1 MYDARKAGVQWGSLL
16 VDVFQKVALFAGPLG
31 MLVSVMVS
39 LFKHMKDG
47 KGIIHALKETLIDFA
62 NNLTFGL
69 FGKVMNKLDPKGGWS
84 NIERMKARQVN
95 DMIITDAG
103 EVIEPSSQD
112 TIMAGKPGGPIAKAF
127 QGIGGFAAGG
137 PMGMILQG
145 ALRQTMGP
153 LLKEAIT
160 DPVVAA
166 LTGTQGGDQ
175 KQPINIVVKIGEKEL
190 NDQIIT
196 ALNSPQGSRAI
207 SPFYQG

>member
-1 MYDARKAGVQWGSLL
+1 MRKQGMSWTEIL
-16 VDVFQKVALFAGPLG
+16 VDMTQKVLLFLGPIG
-31 MLVSVMVS
+31 MAISFFIS
-39 LFKHMKDG
+39 FFKHVKDG
-47 KGIIHALKETLIDFA
+47 RGFVDALVESLKDLA
-62 NNLTFGL
+62 NNLSFGL
-69 FGKVMNKLDPKGGWS
+69 AGKLFGFGT
-84 NIERMKARQVN
+84 NIERAKARKTN
-95 DMIITDAG
+95 DVIVTSGG
-103 EVIEPSSQD
+103 EVIEPSSDD
-112 TIMAGKPGGPIAKAF
+112 TIMATKPGGPISKAF
-127 QGIGGFAAGG
+127 SGLGGLAASG
-137 PMGMILQG
+137 PAGMMMQG
-145 ALRQTMGP
+145 ALRQIMGP